1 MLLHLRMRSYLSLFL
16 LLFFCY
22 SCNSEKKKE
31 TFINTE
37 EKNLLKIY
45 ACYAPGGQTIYFSY
59 NGTIYLSEKK
69 DKIWSQPIPIK
80 GLQEFSSENQHPA
93 ISPDGMTL
101 YFSSNTPAGFGGFDI
116 YIASLIQK
124 DSLDKILN
132 IGPSINTTADEI
144 MPYESRDGLR
154 FYFSTTGHQGIG
166 KFDVFEST
174 KLKIG
179 WQIPENMIDINDEKD
194 NFLYEYFIN
203 EGFAD
208 TLNYVPFDNSFVLI
222 TNTSF
227 QEFPAPVYTT
237 TIEIKESTEITT
249 SKSKT
254 EYINNEILQY
264 NDIKIDSLHFE
275 IQIGAGKDDFH
286 RPETITQFGEL
297 IIRETETGL
306 KRFSVGKYYTL
317 SELEKHKKLVIQHG
331 YIDAFSVYYY
341 KGEKINMNETHRLLK
356 NNSK

>member
-1 MLLHLRMRSYLSLFL
+1 
-16 LLFFCY
+16 
-22 SCNSEKKKE
+22 
-31 TFINTE
+31 
-37 EKNLLKIY
+37 
-45 ACYAPGGQTIYFSY
+45 
-59 NGTIYLSEKK
+59 
-69 DKIWSQPIPIK
+69 
-80 GLQEFSSENQHPA
+80 
-93 ISPDGMTL
+93 
-101 YFSSNTPAGFGGFDI
+101 
-116 YIASLIQK
+116 
-124 DSLDKILN
+124 
-132 IGPSINTTADEI
+132 
-144 MPYESRDGLR
+144 
-154 FYFSTTGHQGIG
+154 
-166 KFDVFEST
+166 
-174 KLKIG
+174 
-179 WQIPENMIDINDEKD
+179 
-194 NFLYEYFIN
+194 
-203 EGFAD
+203 
-208 TLNYVPFDNSFVLI
+208 LI

-254 EYINNEILQY
+254 EYTNNEILQY